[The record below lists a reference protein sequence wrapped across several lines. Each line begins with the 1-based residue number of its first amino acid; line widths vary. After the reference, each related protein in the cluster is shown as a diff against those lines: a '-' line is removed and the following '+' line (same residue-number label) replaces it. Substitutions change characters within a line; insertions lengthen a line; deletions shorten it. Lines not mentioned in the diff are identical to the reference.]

1 MTNLGLSRACNWCL
15 LCGLSGRTRADLS
28 ESYLQST
35 DDPATEHA
43 RRLTGLSVALD
54 KPHVFEKGQLVRWKA
69 GLKNR
74 AIPAYNEAAII
85 REVLAAPVYD
95 GCETA
100 RCAGSPYFGEPLS
113 LVLGIVD
120 PDGDF
125 VELRY
130 DARRFEPLKQSSQPA

>member
-1 MTNLGLSRACNWCL
+1 MTS
-15 LCGLSGRTRADLS
+15 SKSSDLVRIIPS
-28 ESYLQST
+28 QST

-54 KPHVFEKGQLVRWKA
+54 KPHVFEKEHPVGWKA

-74 AIPAYNEAAII
+74 FIPAYNEAAII
-85 REVLAAPVYD
+85 REVLTVPVYD

-125 VELRY
+125 VEVRY
-130 DARRFEPLKQSSQPA
+130 DAWRLDPLRRNEPRVVP

>member
-1 MTNLGLSRACNWCL
+1 MRHCGQSYGLSLRLHFLFRCHPAY
-15 LCGLSGRTRADLS
+15 REDRFAI
-28 ESYLQST
+28 T
-35 DDPATEHA
+35 DAPAN
-43 RRLTGLSVALD
+43 
-54 KPHVFEKGQLVRWKA
+54 PHVFEKGQLVRWKA

-74 AIPAYNEAAII
+74 AIPAYNEPAII
-85 REVLAAPVYD
+85 REVLTAPVYD
-95 GCETA
+95 ACETA

-130 DARRFEPLKQSSQPA
+130 DARRFEPLKPTSADECHLP

>member
-1 MTNLGLSRACNWCL
+1 MSSSKST
-15 LCGLSGRTRADLS
+15 DLVRIIPS
-28 ESYLQST
+28 QSS
-35 DDPATEHA
+35 DDPAAEHA

-74 AIPAYNEAAII
+74 AMPAYNEAAII
-85 REVLAAPVYD
+85 REVLVAPVYD

-130 DARRFEPLKQSSQPA
+130 DARRFEPLKQNSADECHVP